1 MSKFNDGKKQ
11 RMEPGIS
18 TASLPDIVF
27 MLLFFFM
34 VATKT
39 RENTSSLI
47 VSLPTAK
54 ETGKLEDKTPTAYI
68 QLGIPVKSLQKMYG
82 DKTSIQL
89 NDAIKEKK
97 DIRLFIDEKRA
108 SIKNS
113 FKEAGSEIGAS
124 KAKKMVV
131 CLKVDK
137 KTKLGVVSEVKEEL
151 RDASALKINYIVNES
166 K

>member
-1 MSKFNDGKKQ
+1 MSKFDGGKKK
-11 RMEPGIS
+11 RVGPSIS

-34 VATKT
+34 VATKSKDN
-39 RENTSSLI
+39 EAS
-47 VSLPTAK
+47 VMVKLPNAS

-68 QLGIPVKSLQKMYG
+68 QLGIPIQSLQKLYG
-82 DKTSIQL
+82 DKTTIQL
-89 NDAIKEKK
+89 NDAIKSKK
-97 DIRLFIDEKRA
+97 DIRMFVDEKRA
-108 SIKNS
+108 SIKSNY
-113 FKEAGSEIGAS
+113 SEVDPQIGVS

-137 KTKLGVVSEVKEEL
+137 ETKLGVVSEVKEEL

>member
-1 MSKFNDGKKQ
+1 MSKFDDGKKK
-11 RMEPGIS
+11 RIEPGIS

-34 VATKT
+34 VATKSKDN
-39 RENTSSLI
+39 EAS
-47 VSLPTAK
+47 VMVKLPTAS

-68 QLGIPVKSLQKMYG
+68 QLGIPVKSLQKVYG

-113 FKEAGSEIGAS
+113 FKAAGSEIGAS

-131 CLKVDK
+131 CLKVDR
-137 KTKLGVVSEVKEEL
+137 KTKLGIVSEVKEEL
-151 RDASALKINYIVNES
+151 RDASALKINYIVNEG

>member
-1 MSKFNDGKKQ
+1 MSKFDVGKKK
-11 RMEPGIS
+11 RIEPGIS

-34 VATKT
+34 VATKSKDN
-39 RENTSSLI
+39 EAS
-47 VSLPTAK
+47 VMVKLPNAA

-68 QLGIPVKSLQKMYG
+68 QLGIPVQSLQKVYG

-89 NDAIKEKK
+89 NDAIKSKK
-97 DIRLFIDEKRA
+97 DIRIFVDEKRA
-108 SIKNS
+108 SIKANY
-113 FKEAGSEIGAS
+113 SEVDPQIGVS

-151 RDASALKINYIVNES
+151 RDASALKINYIVNEA

>member
-1 MSKFNDGKKQ
+1 MSKFDGGKKK
-11 RMEPGIS
+11 RAEPGIS

-34 VATKT
+34 VATKSKDN
-39 RENTSSLI
+39 EAS
-47 VSLPTAK
+47 VMVKLPTAS

-68 QLGIPVKSLQKMYG
+68 QLGVPVKKLQKVFG
-82 DKTSIQL
+82 DKTAIQL

-97 DIRLFIDEKRA
+97 DIQQFIDDKKA
-108 SIKNS
+108 SIKSNY
-113 FKEAGSEIGAS
+113 ADVGPEIATS
-124 KAKKMVV
+124 KAKQMVV

-137 KTKLGVVSEVKEEL
+137 KTKYGVVNEVKEEL
-151 RDASALKINYIVNES
+151 RSASALKINYIVNEG

>member
-1 MSKFNDGKKQ
+1 MSKFDGGNKK
-11 RMEPGIS
+11 REEPGIS
-18 TASLPDIVF
+18 TTSMPDIVF

-34 VATKT
+34 VATKSKDN
-39 RENTSSLI
+39 EAS
-47 VSLPTAK
+47 VMVALPTAT

-68 QLGIPVKSLQKMYG
+68 QLGVPVKSLQKIYG

-97 DIRLFIDEKRA
+97 DIRMFLDEKRA
-108 SIKNS
+108 SIKSNY
-113 FKEAGSEIGAS
+113 ADVAPEIGAS
-124 KAKKMVV
+124 KAKQMVV

-137 KTKLGVVSEVKEEL
+137 KTKLGIVSEVKEEL
-151 RDASALKINYIVNES
+151 RDGSALKVNYIVNEG

>member
-1 MSKFNDGKKQ
+1 MSKFDGVKKK
-11 RMEPGIS
+11 RVGPSIS

-34 VATKT
+34 VATKSKDN
-39 RENTSSLI
+39 EAS
-47 VSLPTAK
+47 VMVKLPNAS

-68 QLGIPVKSLQKMYG
+68 QLGIPVKSLQKVYG
-82 DKTSIQL
+82 DKTTIQL
-89 NDAIKEKK
+89 NDAIKSKK
-97 DIRLFIDEKRA
+97 DIRIFLDEKRA
-108 SIKNS
+108 SIKANY
-113 FKEAGSEIGAS
+113 SEVDPQIGAS

-137 KTKLGVVSEVKEEL
+137 EAKLGIVSEVKEEL

>member
-1 MSKFNDGKKQ
+1 MSKFDGGKKK
-11 RMEPGIS
+11 RVGPSIS

-34 VATKT
+34 VATKSKDN
-39 RENTSSLI
+39 EAS
-47 VSLPTAK
+47 VMVKLPNAS

-68 QLGIPVKSLQKMYG
+68 QLGIPIQSLQKLYG
-82 DKTSIQL
+82 DKTTIQL
-89 NDAIKEKK
+89 NDAIKSKK
-97 DIRLFIDEKRA
+97 DIRIFVDEKRA
-108 SIKNS
+108 SIKSNY
-113 FKEAGSEIGAS
+113 SEVDPQIGVS

-137 KTKLGVVSEVKEEL
+137 ETKLGVVSEVKEEL

>member
-1 MSKFNDGKKQ
+1 MSKFDGGKKK
-11 RMEPGIS
+11 RVGPSIS

-34 VATKT
+34 VATKSKDN
-39 RENTSSLI
+39 EAS
-47 VSLPTAK
+47 VMVKLPNAS

-68 QLGIPVKSLQKMYG
+68 QLGIPIQSLQKVYG
-82 DKTSIQL
+82 DKTTIQL
-89 NDAIKEKK
+89 NDAIKSKK
-97 DIRLFIDEKRA
+97 DIRMFVNEKRA
-108 SIKNS
+108 TIKANY
-113 FKEAGSEIGAS
+113 SEVDPQIGVS

-137 KTKLGVVSEVKEEL
+137 KTKLGIVSEVKEEL
-151 RDASALKINYIVNES
+151 RDASALKINYIVNEV

>member
-1 MSKFNDGKKQ
+1 MSKFDGGKKKKDG
-11 RMEPGIS
+11 PSIS

-34 VATKT
+34 VATNSKDN
-39 RENTSSLI
+39 EASVI
-47 VSLPTAK
+47 VSLPSAV

-68 QLGIPVKSLQKMYG
+68 QLGIPVKAMQKIYG
-82 DKTSIQL
+82 DKTAIQL
-89 NDAIKEKK
+89 NDAIKRKE
-97 DIRLFIDEKRA
+97 DIRLFLDEKRA
-108 SIKNS
+108 SIKSTYAEVNP
-113 FKEAGSEIGAS
+113 EIGVS
-124 KAKKMVV
+124 KAKQMIV

-151 RDASALKINYIVNES
+151 RDGSALKINYIVNET

>member
-11 RMEPGIS
+11 RIEPGIS

-47 VSLPTAK
+47 VTLPSAT

-68 QLGIPVKSLQKMYG
+68 QLGVPTKKLQKVYG

-89 NDAIKEKK
+89 NDAIKSKK
-97 DIRLFIDEKRA
+97 DIRMFLDDKRA
-108 SIKNS
+108 SIKS
-113 FKEAGSEIGAS
+113 SYPDAQIGAS

-151 RDASALKINYIVNES
+151 RDASALKVNYIVNEG

>member
-1 MSKFNDGKKQ
+1 MSKFDDGKKK
-11 RMEPGIS
+11 RIEPGIS

-34 VATKT
+34 VATKSKDN
-39 RENTSSLI
+39 EAS
-47 VSLPTAK
+47 VMVKLPTAS

-68 QLGIPVKSLQKMYG
+68 QLGVPVKSLQKVYG

-89 NDAIKEKK
+89 NDAIKSKK
-97 DIRLFIDEKRA
+97 DIRMFLDDKRA
-108 SIKNS
+108 SIKS
-113 FKEAGSEIGAS
+113 SYPDAQIGAS

-131 CLKVDK
+131 CLKIDK
-137 KTKLGVVSEVKEEL
+137 KTKVGIVDEVKEEL
-151 RDASALKINYIVNES
+151 RDASALKVNYIVNEG